1 MDIKLKTSWIKE
13 KLIIFFLF
21 SKSYLRKI
29 KCNYLIYLFIIQVFI
44 VITFFIVLGLL
55 PAIKEIEKYSTSI
68 DSSQIVTL
76 KDIDKD
82 IFEKYSQL
90 VRLKREEDFLKAQI
104 SLAKTDSIYLL
115 LNLNE
120 STIKLMVKG
129 VLLSESKIKKFSINK
144 GTKKMPDHFYNSIFN
159 KPLQTISDFSTIQK
173 FPIVVKKAPKDTTDA
188 KLAEKAPEPPK
199 TLDVFYTLEL
209 NENISLEIK
218 QLENDSIN
226 SPKHIR
232 RYKRLKT
239 KKSLI
244 ESINIYTVNNP
255 TYYNYTIEL
264 EIPKEDARSIYR
276 ALPLKPQVLICFR

>member
-1 MDIKLKTSWIKE
+1 MDIKLKSSLLKE
-13 KLIIFFLF
+13 KMQVFFLF
-21 SKSYLRKI
+21 LKSHISKIRTAYLL
-29 KCNYLIYLFIIQVFI
+29 YFLIIQVFI
-44 VITFFIVLGLL
+44 IIVFFLVLGLL
-55 PAIKEIEKYSTSI
+55 PVINEIEKYSTSI

-115 LNLNE
+115 VNLND
-120 STIKLMVKG
+120 STVKLMVKG
-129 VLLSESKIKKFSINK
+129 VLLSESKIKKFSINN
-144 GTKKMPDHFYNSIFN
+144 GAKKMPDHFYNSIFN

-173 FPIVVKKAPKDTTDA
+173 FPIVVKKAPRDTTDA

-226 SPKHIR
+226 SPKLIR

-239 KKSLI
+239 KKALR
-244 ESINIYTVNNP
+244 ESIDIYAENNP
-255 TYYNYTIEL
+255 PFYNYKIEL

-276 ALPLKPQVLICFR
+276 ALPLKPQVLIRFR